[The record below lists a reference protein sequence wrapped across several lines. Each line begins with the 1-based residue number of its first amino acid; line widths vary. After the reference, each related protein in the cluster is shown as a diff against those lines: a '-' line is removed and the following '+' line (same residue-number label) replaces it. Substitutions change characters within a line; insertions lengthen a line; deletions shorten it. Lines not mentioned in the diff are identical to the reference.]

1 MARFELRF
9 KPSVIKDL
17 RGIPKAEVRRLLK
30 RIEALRDDPRP
41 AGCEKLTGR
50 ELYRIRQGV
59 YRVIYSVD
67 DAAVVIEVI
76 KVGHRREVYRTP
88 RSPIQY

>member
-9 KPSVIKDL
+9 KRSVTKDL
-17 RGIPKAEVRRLLK
+17 RGISKTDVGRVLK
-30 RIEALRDDPRP
+30 RIDALRDEPRP
-41 AGCEKLTGR
+41 AGCEKLAGQ

-67 DAAVVIEVI
+67 DAAIVIEVI
-76 KVGHRREVYRTP
+76 KIAHRREVYRA
-88 RSPIQY
+88 S

>member
-9 KPSVIKDL
+9 KPSVAKDL
-17 RGIPKAEVRRLLK
+17 RGIPKTEVRRLLK
-30 RIEALRDDPRP
+30 KIAALGDDPQP

-50 ELYRIRQGV
+50 DLYRIRQGV
-59 YRVIYSVD
+59 YRIVCSVD

-76 KVGHRREVYRTP
+76 KVGHRRAV
-88 RSPIQY
+88 